1 MTMNAKL
8 REKLQNNDTAYGLWV
23 TSEAP
28 AVTEVAAL
36 LGIDWICIDLE
47 HGYIDYKSIAAHLT
61 AARGSDLSVFVRPP
75 SQDLEPIKRPLDLGA
90 HGIILPLVDTAD
102 EVRQAYQHFYYPP
115 IGRRGIGGE
124 RSVKW
129 GLGLQ
134 DYVANANDELMF
146 IPMIETQTA
155 YDNLDE
161 ILDVEKI
168 ETIFLGPGDMS
179 ASRGAVG
186 EWEGPGVA
194 EMNLDILRRAKD
206 KRISSG
212 IVSRTTEEAA
222 MRRDQ
227 GFGMVSLGSDIGLL
241 IRQIKSMADDLG
253 KETVGHRW
261 F

>member
-1 MTMNAKL
+1 MTMNSNLRGKL
-8 REKLQNNDTAYGLWV
+8 RNGETAFGLWV

-28 AVTEVAAL
+28 AVTEVAAM

-47 HGYIDYKSIAAHLT
+47 HGYIDYKAIAGHLA

-90 HGIILPLVDTAD
+90 HGIILPLVNNAE
-102 EVRQAYQHFYYPP
+102 EVRAAHQHFYYPP
-115 IGRRGIGGE
+115 LGTRGIGGE
-124 RSVKW
+124 RSVQW
-129 GLGLQ
+129 GLGMEE
-134 DYVANANDELMF
+134 YVATANDDLMF
-146 IPMIETQTA
+146 IPMIETQES

-161 ILDVEKI
+161 ILSQEKI

-194 EMNLDILRRAKD
+194 EMNLDILRRAKE
-206 KRISSG
+206 RNVSSG
-212 IVSRTTEEAA
+212 IVARNTEEAI

-227 GFGMVSLGSDIGLL
+227 GFGMVSLGSDIGLM
-241 IRQIKSMADDLG
+241 IRQIKSMSKELE